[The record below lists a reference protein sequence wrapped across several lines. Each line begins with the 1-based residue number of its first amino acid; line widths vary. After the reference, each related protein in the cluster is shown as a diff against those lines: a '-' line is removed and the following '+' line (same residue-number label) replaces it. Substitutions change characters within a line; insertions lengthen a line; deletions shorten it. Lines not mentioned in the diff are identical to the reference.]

1 MGIKNF
7 NKFIKINCPEAIQ
20 YINKEDLY
28 NKKIGI
34 DGNFWLYQIMGS
46 MKSNDIRIYNNN
58 NIDITHLYGL
68 YVRILSI
75 LKLGIKP
82 LFVFDGKAPE
92 LKYNTINQRIK
103 EKFVSRKKIEDN
115 SFINEK
121 QKRKLIQNSFFINKK
136 EIEDCKILLEKMNI
150 PYIQS
155 LEEADSQLAYLCK
168 KNYIDYIISNDTDI
182 LIFGS
187 KNILPFFKSS
197 NKEYKIINKEIIK
210 KKFNLEEEEI
220 IKLGIL
226 LGNDYCILENF
237 SEEQKNIFSKK
248 YIKNLKKEIENINF
262 EKFEKIINYYKFPIV
277 KKYNCD
283 YLDFDIKR
291 NINIKKLL
299 L

>member
-7 NKFIKINCPEAIQ
+7 NRFIKLNCPEAIQ
-20 YINKEDLY
+20 YIKKKDLY
-28 NKKIGI
+28 NKRIGI
-34 DGNFWLYQIMGS
+34 DGNFWLYQIMAS

-58 NIDITHLYGL
+58 NMDITHLYGL
-68 YVRILSI
+68 YNRILSI

-82 LFVFDGKAPE
+82 LFVFDGKPPE
-92 LKYNTINQRIK
+92 LKYNTINKRVK
-103 EKFVSRKKIEDN
+103 EKCISKKRIEEN
-115 SFINEK
+115 NYINEK
-121 QKRKLIQNSFFINKK
+121 EKKKLIQNSFFINKK
-136 EIEDCKILLEKMNI
+136 EIEDCKMLLEKMNI

-197 NKEYKIINKEIIK
+197 NKEYKIINKEVIK
-210 KKFNLEEEEI
+210 KKFDLEEDDI

-226 LGNDYCILENF
+226 LGNDYCILD
-237 SEEQKNIFSKK
+237 KNIFLEKC
-248 YIKNLKKEIENINF
+248 IKNLKKEIENTNF
-262 EKFEKIINYYKFPIV
+262 EKFENVFNYYKFPLV

-283 YLDFDIKR
+283 YLDFDIKK

>member
-7 NKFIKINCPEAIQ
+7 NKFIKVNCPEAIE
-20 YINKEDLY
+20 YITKKDLY
-28 NKKIGI
+28 KKRIGI

-58 NIDITHLYGL
+58 NLDITHLYGL
-68 YVRILSI
+68 YTRILSI
-75 LKLGIKP
+75 LRLGIKP

-92 LKYNTINQRIK
+92 LKYDTINQRIK
-103 EKFVSRKKIEDN
+103 EKFVSKKKIEEN
-115 SFINEK
+115 NFINEK
-121 QKRKLIQNSFFINKK
+121 EKKKLIQNSFFINKK
-136 EIEDCKILLEKMNI
+136 EIEDCKLLLEKMNI

-155 LEEADSQLAYLCK
+155 IEEADSQLAYLCK

-197 NKEYKIINKEIIK
+197 NNEYKIINKETIK
-210 KKFNLEEEEI
+210 KKFHLEDDDL

-226 LGNDYCILENF
+226 LGNDYCIFDN
-237 SEEQKNIFSKK
+237 NIFSKPCVG
-248 YIKNLKKEIENINF
+248 NLKKEIENINF
-262 EKFEKIINYYKFPIV
+262 EKFEKVINYYKFPNV
-277 KKYNCD
+277 KKYNCN
-283 YLDFDIKR
+283 YLDFDIKK

-299 L
+299 I